1 MKYLKKSAKITE
13 EIIKNKSRRLI
24 AVKHILTKILFL
36 LPLLI
41 FLSPGASA
49 DDDVKDLMKLAVLGG
64 IIAGGEAAAEAEEKR
79 ISEAPKL
86 APRLIPQAN
95 IQSQLGSYLVD
106 QLYIKAAAEKNK
118 QKQRTFQRDLRK
130 IERDLER
137 LDAGIF
143 GWEER
148 DYSTD
153 LNQLTT
159 AFAKHTRKYN
169 DIVAVEEERI
179 IAEQERLAAEEK
191 ARLEKLAAEE
201 KARQE
206 RLASYISYCEGD
218 AALSDDPFASF
229 NDTQQAPRMDLVLY
243 LGEAMK
249 LQATKIRDCMWLGN
263 SGRPDL
269 VPTLIDENIFQQNPN
284 NDSQYFLNTND
295 SGVTSIVR
303 GKTFKINSKGRFVLD
318 FEKYKCLFQKT
329 DGSKMLIKCDDG
341 TGLEDLVTNNPAE
354 MTCKEIMRIFDS
366 NRTFAT
372 QKLGMSGTVRYTEC
386 LLNTK
391 LK

>member
-1 MKYLKKSAKITE
+1 MKYLKKSARIAE

-41 FLSPGASA
+41 FLSPGASAA

-206 RLASYISYCEGD
+206 RLANYISYCEGD

-303 GKTFKINSKGRFVLD
+303 GKTFLINSQGRFVLD
-318 FEKYKCLFQKT
+318 FEEYQCLFQKT
-329 DGSKMLIKCDDG
+329 DGAKMVIACDD
-341 TGLEDLVTNNPAE
+341 D
-354 MTCKEIMRIFDS
+354 
-366 NRTFAT
+366 
-372 QKLGMSGTVRYTEC
+372 
-386 LLNTK
+386 
-391 LK
+391 

>member
-49 DDDVKDLMKLAVLGG
+49 DDDVKDLMKLAVLSGIVSGG
-64 IIAGGEAAAEAEEKR
+64 EAEEKR

-191 ARLEKLAAEE
+191 AR
-201 KARQE
+201 QE
-206 RLASYISYCEGD
+206 RLASYISYCEGE

-295 SGVTSIVR
+295 RGVTSIVR

-341 TGLEDLVTNNPAE
+341 TGLEDLITNNPAE
-354 MTCKEIMRIFDS
+354 MPCKEIMRIFDS